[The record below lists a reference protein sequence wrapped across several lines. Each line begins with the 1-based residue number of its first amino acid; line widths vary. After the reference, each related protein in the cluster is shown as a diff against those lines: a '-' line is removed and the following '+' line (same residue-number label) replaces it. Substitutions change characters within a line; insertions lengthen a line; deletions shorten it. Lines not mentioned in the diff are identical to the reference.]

1 MLEDLALNEVS
12 KTLFF
17 FLFAIIG
24 MFVYPLKV
32 IVLKD

>member
-1 MLEDLALNEVS
+1 MLEDLAPNEVS

-17 FLFAIIG
+17 FFAIIG